1 MKKTSVRSI
10 AVLGIVLIAFLI
22 LSWAIPF
29 QRTATFW
36 VGFVFGIIGIL
47 AAALGMAAAFKKGG
61 DARSKFYGFP
71 IARIAVIYLVIQII
85 VSFILM
91 GLSFIAP
98 FWIGLIV
105 CVLILLGALL
115 GFVAADVARD
125 EIERQD
131 AQLKQDVS
139 AMRALQSKIN
149 VLVNNCED
157 AEVKTVIQK
166 LARDFRYSDP
176 VSSLDTAEIE
186 EQLGILLAE
195 VEDALLEGDKEGTI
209 ELAKKLSG
217 TLQERNRIC
226 KLAK

>member
-1 MKKTSVRSI
+1 MKKISIRSI

-29 QRTATFW
+29 QRTAAYW

-61 DARSKFYGFP
+61 DTRSKFYGFP
-71 IARIAVIYLVIQII
+71 IARIAVIYLVAQLIF
-85 VSFILM
+85 SFILM
-91 GLSFIAP
+91 GLSFIVP

-105 CVLILLGALL
+105 CILILLGALL
-115 GFVAADVARD
+115 GFIAADAARD

-131 AQLKQDVS
+131 VQLKQDVS
-139 AMRALQSKIN
+139 SMRALQSKIN

-157 AEVKTVIQK
+157 TEVKAVVQK

-176 VSSLDTAEIE
+176 VSSTDTAEIE

-195 VEDALLEGDKEGTI
+195 VEDALLEGDNEGAI

-217 TLQERNRIC
+217 MLQERNRIC